1 MAGGAHGMT
10 RPLRVG
16 VVGANPNRG
25 WAKDSHIPALRSLEN
40 VQLAAVATTSRR
52 TAEAA
57 AAAFGVR
64 AAYDDP
70 RALIAAPDIDV
81 VSVCVRVPYHR
92 DLVLAALAAEKHVYC
107 EWPLGRDLG
116 EAAGL
121 DAAAGARAVHVAIG
135 LQAHMNPAARR
146 AAELIAAG
154 AIGRPL
160 TARIFSSTA
169 GFAPRLSATHA
180 YLNQIESGANL
191 ITILGGHTL
200 DLAIL
205 VLGGI
210 DSLDALTTLQHP
222 TVTLT
227 DTGEQIQR
235 TAPDHLLVLARM
247 ISGCALAVEVAG
259 DRAPDTPFTFEV
271 VGTEGRILLTGGHPN
286 GFQAGP
292 LTVSLNGERER
303 VDEPPD
309 TLPAAAVNVAAMY
322 RALARDIS
330 SGEHT
335 TPDFDHAVRLTR
347 LMDDVVQSAN
357 TGHRLTR
364 RDWPTSH
371 S

>member
-1 MAGGAHGMT
+1 MT
-10 RPLRVG
+10 GPLRVG
-16 VVGANPNRG
+16 VIGANPNRS

-40 VQLAAVATTSRR
+40 VQLAAIATTSR
-52 TAEAA
+52 ASADAA

-70 RALIAAPDIDV
+70 LALITASDIDI

-92 DLVLAALAAEKHVYC
+92 DLVLAALAADKHVYC
-107 EWPLGRDLG
+107 EWPLGRDRA
-116 EAAGL
+116 EAAEM
-121 DAAAGARAVHVAIG
+121 AAAARARPIHVAIG

-154 AIGRPL
+154 TIGKPL
-160 TARIFSSTA
+160 TARIYSSTA
-169 GFAPRLSATHA
+169 GYGPQLPAAYA
-180 YLNQIESGANL
+180 YLNTIESGANL

-210 DSLDALTTLQHP
+210 DSLEALTTLQHP

-227 DTGEQIQR
+227 DAGEQIQR
-235 TAPDHLLVLARM
+235 TAPDHLLIQARM
-247 ISGCALAVEVAG
+247 IGGCALAVEVAG

-271 VGTEGRILLTGGHPN
+271 VGTDGGLLLAGGHPH
-286 GFQAGP
+286 GFQAGQ
-292 LTVSLNGERER
+292 LSLSLNGERQQ

-309 TLPAAAVNVAAMY
+309 TLPNAAVNVAAMY
-322 RALARDIS
+322 CALARDIS
-330 SGEHT
+330 SVEHT
-335 TPDFDHAVRLTR
+335 TPDFEHAVRLTH
-347 LMDDVVQSAN
+347 LLDDVVQSAN

-364 RDWPTSH
+364 QDWPTSDV
-371 S
+371 

>member
-1 MAGGAHGMT
+1 MT

-16 VVGANPNRG
+16 VIGANPNRS

-40 VQLAAVATTSRR
+40 VRLAAVATTSR
-52 TAEAA
+52 ASADAA

-70 RALIAAPDIDV
+70 LALIAASDIDI

-92 DLVLAALAAEKHVYC
+92 DLVLAALAAHKHVYC
-107 EWPLGRDLG
+107 EWPLGRDRG
-116 EAAGL
+116 EAAEMA
-121 DAAAGARAVHVAIG
+121 AAAGTRAVHVAIG

-146 AAELIAAG
+146 AAELIATG

-169 GFAPRLSATHA
+169 GFAPRLPATHA
-180 YLNQIESGANL
+180 YLNKIESGANL

-205 VLGGI
+205 ALGGI
-210 DSLDALTTLQHP
+210 DSLDALTTLQYP

-235 TAPDHLLVLARM
+235 TAPDHLLVQARM
-247 ISGCALAVEVAG
+247 INSCALAVEVAG
-259 DRAPDTPFTFEV
+259 NRAPDTRFTFEV
-271 VGTEGRILLTGGHPN
+271 VGTEGRILLAGGHPN
-286 GFQAGP
+286 GFQAGR
-292 LTVSLNGERER
+292 LTLSLNGERQR

-322 RALARDIS
+322 CALARDIS
-330 SGEHT
+330 SGDHT
-335 TPDFDHAVRLTR
+335 TPDFDHAVRLTH
-347 LMDDVVQSAN
+347 LLDDVVQSAN

-364 RDWPTSH
+364 QDWPTSD